1 MSAGGTTTNTISK
14 LHCYNFE
21 TQTDITASTQMDIN
35 IYIESLLLQA
45 KDMNV
50 TKSLSHSVTCFLVV
64 LQPKGYTRTPT
75 EAWWSLSL
83 PFGRVKH
90 EKIEVP
96 QQDNQCFRNC
106 LKMCNK
112 YLMYTDCTALQCYS
126 VTVLQCY
133 SVTSLTGATQLVLQD
148 SDGLTLLLFCSIHQT
163 VKTFLTNYLLLSSNF
178 PECLGIKSTT
188 YSLTHL
194 NRSDSH
200 IFLFELW

>member
-50 TKSLSHSVTCFLVV
+50 TKSLSHSDTCFLVV

-106 LKMCNK
+106 LKMCKK
-112 YLMYTDCTALQCYS
+112 YLMYTDCTALQCYI
-126 VTVLQCY
+126 VTVLQCH
-133 SVTSLTGATQLVLQD
+133 SVTVWLLWLAPLNWCYRTVTASHSSSSAQYIKQSRHSSQTISSYRATSQSVLG
-148 SDGLTLLLFCSIHQT
+148 SH
-163 VKTFLTNYLLLSSNF
+163 LSV
-178 PECLGIKSTT
+178 
-188 YSLTHL
+188 TH
-194 NRSDSH
+194 
-200 IFLFELW
+200 